1 MFTRK
6 TILLIVLSLLSTRLS
21 FAQQKENQR
30 WEKIPIR
37 YSIPIEDFEQKLNLK
52 FNKPSDYVLKPLLK
66 LYRITISDLDGAICP
81 FDPSCSHFFLEAVDK
96 TNFLEGLL
104 LFSDRF
110 QRDANFFNRT
120 EYPQSHERRLSDP
133 VERYFFR

>member
-6 TILLIVLSLLSTRLS
+6 TILLIVLNLTLTQLS
-21 FAQQKENQR
+21 FAQEKEDRR
-30 WEKIPIR
+30 WEKVPVQ
-37 YSIPIEDFEQKLNLK
+37 YSIPIAEEEPKFDLK
-52 FNKPSDYVLKPLLK
+52 FNTPEDYLLKPILNT
-66 LYRITISDLDGAICP
+66 YRVIISDADGANCP

-110 QRDANFFNRT
+110 QRDANVFNRT
-120 EYPQSHERRLSDP
+120 DYFLSQNRRLSDP
-133 VERYFFR
+133 VERYLFR

>member
-6 TILLIVLSLLSTRLS
+6 TILLIVLSLSLTQLS

-37 YSIPIEDFEQKLNLK
+37 YSIPIEDFEHNLDLK

-66 LYRITISDLDGAICP
+66 LYRITISDADGANCP

-110 QRDANFFNRT
+110 QRDANVFNRT
-120 EYPQSHERRLSDP
+120 DYSLSQKRRLSDP
-133 VERYFFR
+133 VERYIFR